1 MSAVPSRRKSI
12 LASLGIVLAV
22 LSWCAVTVAVF
33 IAIMDVHYPSR
44 EEAAVQLA
52 AKAKLI
58 SGLVATSAVFVAGA
72 VWISGYVFAEA
83 RIRAGITIVISA
95 ALFALV
101 LGMYVVDNWK

>member
-33 IAIMDVHYPSR
+33 IAIVDVHYPSR

-58 SGLVATSAVFVAGA
+58 SGVFVAGA

-101 LGMYVVDNWK
+101 LGMYVVENWK